1 MKASTGASTKT
12 DIYLD
17 YAWTDKELYPL
28 ETKREY
34 FPDAEALYRRRA
46 ELEDMYALIIGVH
59 VPQSPAVADIPFI
72 I

>member
-1 MKASTGASTKT
+1 MKAKT

-17 YAWTDKELYPL
+17 YMWADEEGYPL

-34 FPDAEALYRRRA
+34 FPNADALYQRRT

-59 VPQSPAVADIPFI
+59 VPQSPAVTDIPFI